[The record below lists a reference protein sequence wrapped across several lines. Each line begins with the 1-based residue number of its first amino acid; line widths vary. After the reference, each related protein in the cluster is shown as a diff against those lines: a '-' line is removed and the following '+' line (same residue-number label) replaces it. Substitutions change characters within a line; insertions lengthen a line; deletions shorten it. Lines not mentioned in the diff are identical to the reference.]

1 MKHQLVHL
9 PIVGFYARQV
19 GCVAVNRDKKG
30 GTVKKMIRELRK
42 DINRQ
47 TIVYPQGTRVIPGA
61 RLPYKQGAGIIYTS
75 LEKKCYL
82 VATNTGIFWAR
93 RSYFRYPG
101 TAVIDFF
108 ECIDDEEAAK
118 MLFDTAKNWLE
129 KNGYNSMDGP
139 INFGERDKW
148 WGCLV
153 EGFDIDPNYL
163 QNYGKAYY
171 QKLFENYGFQLL
183 FRQLT
188 FLKKVRTPLSEKLS
202 LKAERALRD
211 PNYNFKTLEKRNIQK
226 YIRDFTKIY
235 NDAWSKYPGVSK
247 LELSQAKLLFAQLKP
262 ILDEKILWFAYHNN
276 DPVGFFISIPEMN
289 QIFKHVNGKLDLFGK
304 LKTFYHLKIKKS
316 CKKMVGLVFGIVPK
330 HQGKGVDGALIMAS
344 RETIQEKLAYEDLE
358 LNWIPDFNKSMIR
371 VAEQVQVKLG
381 KIHHTYRYNFDR
393 SIPVERITK
402 K

>member
-1 MKHQLVHL
+1 MN
-9 PIVGFYARQV
+9 IIE
-19 GCVAVNRDKKG
+19 VNSKKDKKDFIQIACSIY
-30 GTVKKMIRELRK
+30 KNEKNWIRPLDK
-42 DINRQ
+42 DINSVFDPKTNKAFRKGDVKRWILKNNNE
-47 TIVYPQGTRVIPGA
+47 TIGRIAAFYSSKNDKEKLRVG
-61 RLPYKQGAGIIYTS
+61 GCG
-75 LEKKCYL
+75 
-82 VATNTGIFWAR
+82 
-93 RSYFRYPG
+93 
-101 TAVIDFF
+101 FF

-129 KNGYNSMDGP
+129 KSGYNSMDGP

>member
-1 MKHQLVHL
+1 MN
-9 PIVGFYARQV
+9 IIE
-19 GCVAVNRDKKG
+19 VNSKKDKKDFIQIACSIY
-30 GTVKKMIRELRK
+30 KNEKNWIRPLDK
-42 DINRQ
+42 DINSVFDPKTNKAFRKGDVKRWILKNNNE
-47 TIVYPQGTRVIPGA
+47 TIGRIAAFYSSKNDKEKLRVG
-61 RLPYKQGAGIIYTS
+61 GCG
-75 LEKKCYL
+75 
-82 VATNTGIFWAR
+82 
-93 RSYFRYPG
+93 
-101 TAVIDFF
+101 FF

-118 MLFDTAKNWLE
+118 MLFDKAKNWLE

-393 SIPVERITK
+393 YIPVERITK

>member
-1 MKHQLVHL
+1 MN
-9 PIVGFYARQV
+9 IIE
-19 GCVAVNRDKKG
+19 VNSKKDKKDFIQIACSIY
-30 GTVKKMIRELRK
+30 KNEKNWIRPLDK
-42 DINRQ
+42 DINSVFDPKTNKAFRKGDVKRWILKNNNE
-47 TIVYPQGTRVIPGA
+47 TIGRIAAFYSSKNDKEKLRVG
-61 RLPYKQGAGIIYTS
+61 GCG
-75 LEKKCYL
+75 
-82 VATNTGIFWAR
+82 
-93 RSYFRYPG
+93 
-101 TAVIDFF
+101 FF

-289 QIFKHVNGKLDLFGK
+289 QIFRHVNGKLDLFGK
-304 LKTFYHLKIKKS
+304 LKTFYHLKIKNS

>member
-1 MKHQLVHL
+1 MN
-9 PIVGFYARQV
+9 IIE
-19 GCVAVNRDKKG
+19 VNSKKDKKDFI
-30 GTVKKMIRELRK
+30 KIACSIYKNEKNWIRPLDK
-42 DINRQ
+42 DINSVFDPKKNKAFRKGDVKRWILKNDNE
-47 TIVYPQGTRVIPGA
+47 TIGRIAAFYSSKKHKEKLRVG
-61 RLPYKQGAGIIYTS
+61 GCG
-75 LEKKCYL
+75 
-82 VATNTGIFWAR
+82 
-93 RSYFRYPG
+93 
-101 TAVIDFF
+101 FF
-108 ECIDDEEAAK
+108 ECIDDKDASK
-118 MLFDTAKNWLE
+118 MLFNTAKNWLE
-129 KNGYNSMDGP
+129 KNGFNSMDGP

-163 QNYGKAYY
+163 QNYGKSYY

-226 YIRDFTKIY
+226 YIKDFTSIY

-247 LELSQAKLLFAQLKP
+247 LDLSQAKLLFAQLKP
-262 ILDEKILWFAYHNN
+262 ILDEKILWFAYHN
-276 DPVGFFISIPEMN
+276 DEPVGFFISIPEMN
-289 QIFKHVNGKLDLFGK
+289 QIFKYVNGKLDLFGK

-393 SIPVERITK
+393 SIPVERITNK
-402 K
+402 

>member
-1 MKHQLVHL
+1 MN
-9 PIVGFYARQV
+9 IIE
-19 GCVAVNRDKKG
+19 VNSKKDKKDFI
-30 GTVKKMIRELRK
+30 KIACSIYKNEKNWIRPLDK
-42 DINRQ
+42 DINSVFDPKTNKAFRKGDVKRWILKNNNE
-47 TIVYPQGTRVIPGA
+47 TIGRIAAFYSSKNDKEKLRVG
-61 RLPYKQGAGIIYTS
+61 GCG
-75 LEKKCYL
+75 
-82 VATNTGIFWAR
+82 
-93 RSYFRYPG
+93 
-101 TAVIDFF
+101 FF
-108 ECIDDEEAAK
+108 ECIDDKEAAK

>member
-1 MKHQLVHL
+1 MN
-9 PIVGFYARQV
+9 IIE
-19 GCVAVNRDKKG
+19 VNSKKDKKDFIQIACSIY
-30 GTVKKMIRELRK
+30 KNEKNWIRPLDK
-42 DINRQ
+42 DINSVFDPKTNKAFRKGDVKRWILKNNNE
-47 TIVYPQGTRVIPGA
+47 TIGRIAAFYSSTNDKEKLRVG
-61 RLPYKQGAGIIYTS
+61 GCG
-75 LEKKCYL
+75 
-82 VATNTGIFWAR
+82 
-93 RSYFRYPG
+93 
-101 TAVIDFF
+101 FF

-226 YIRDFTKIY
+226 YIIDFTKIY

>member
-1 MKHQLVHL
+1 MN
-9 PIVGFYARQV
+9 IIE
-19 GCVAVNRDKKG
+19 VNSKKDKKDFIQIACSIY
-30 GTVKKMIRELRK
+30 KNEKNWIRPLDK
-42 DINRQ
+42 DINSVFDPKTNKAFRKGDVKRWILKNNNE
-47 TIVYPQGTRVIPGA
+47 TIGRIAAFYSSKNDKEKLRVG
-61 RLPYKQGAGIIYTS
+61 GCG
-75 LEKKCYL
+75 
-82 VATNTGIFWAR
+82 
-93 RSYFRYPG
+93 
-101 TAVIDFF
+101 FF
-108 ECIDDEEAAK
+108 ECIDDKQAAK

-163 QNYGKAYY
+163 QNYSKAYY

-289 QIFKHVNGKLDLFGK
+289 QIFKHINGKLDLFGK

>member
-1 MKHQLVHL
+1 MN
-9 PIVGFYARQV
+9 IIE
-19 GCVAVNRDKKG
+19 VNSKKDKKDFIQIACSIY
-30 GTVKKMIRELRK
+30 KNEKNWIRPLDK
-42 DINRQ
+42 DINSVFDPKTNKAFRKGDVKRWILKNNNE
-47 TIVYPQGTRVIPGA
+47 TIGRIAAFYSSTNDKEKLRVG
-61 RLPYKQGAGIIYTS
+61 GCG
-75 LEKKCYL
+75 
-82 VATNTGIFWAR
+82 
-93 RSYFRYPG
+93 
-101 TAVIDFF
+101 FF

-129 KNGYNSMDGP
+129 KKGYNSMDGP

-153 EGFDIDPNYL
+153 EGFDIEPNYL

-226 YIRDFTKIY
+226 YIIDFTKIY

>member
-1 MKHQLVHL
+1 MN
-9 PIVGFYARQV
+9 IIE
-19 GCVAVNRDKKG
+19 VNSKKDE
-30 GTVKKMIRELRK
+30 KDFIQIACSIYKNEKNWIRPLDK
-42 DINRQ
+42 DINSVFDPKTNKAFRKGDVKRWILKNNNE
-47 TIVYPQGTRVIPGA
+47 TIGRIAAFYSSKNDKEKLRVG
-61 RLPYKQGAGIIYTS
+61 GCG
-75 LEKKCYL
+75 
-82 VATNTGIFWAR
+82 
-93 RSYFRYPG
+93 
-101 TAVIDFF
+101 FF
-108 ECIDDEEAAK
+108 ECIDDKEAAK

-226 YIRDFTKIY
+226 YIKDFTKIY

>member
-1 MKHQLVHL
+1 MN
-9 PIVGFYARQV
+9 IIE
-19 GCVAVNRDKKG
+19 VNSKKDKKDFIQIACSIY
-30 GTVKKMIRELRK
+30 KNEKNWIRPLDK
-42 DINRQ
+42 DINSVFAPKTNKAFRKGDVKRWILKNNNE
-47 TIVYPQGTRVIPGA
+47 TIGRIAAFYSSKNDKEKLRVG
-61 RLPYKQGAGIIYTS
+61 GCG
-75 LEKKCYL
+75 
-82 VATNTGIFWAR
+82 
-93 RSYFRYPG
+93 
-101 TAVIDFF
+101 FF

-118 MLFDTAKNWLE
+118 ILFDTAKNWLE

-153 EGFDIDPNYL
+153 EGFEINPNYL

-226 YIRDFTKIY
+226 YIREFTKIY
-235 NDAWSKYPGVSK
+235 NDAWAKYPGVSK

>member
-1 MKHQLVHL
+1 MN
-9 PIVGFYARQV
+9 IIE
-19 GCVAVNRDKKG
+19 VNSKKDKKDFIQIACSIY
-30 GTVKKMIRELRK
+30 KNEKNWIRPLDK
-42 DINRQ
+42 DINSVFDPKTNKAFRKGDVKRWILKNNNE
-47 TIVYPQGTRVIPGA
+47 TIGRIAAFYSSKNDKEKLRVG
-61 RLPYKQGAGIIYTS
+61 GCG
-75 LEKKCYL
+75 
-82 VATNTGIFWAR
+82 
-93 RSYFRYPG
+93 
-101 TAVIDFF
+101 FF

-153 EGFDIDPNYL
+153 EGFEIDPNYL

>member
-1 MKHQLVHL
+1 MN
-9 PIVGFYARQV
+9 IIE
-19 GCVAVNRDKKG
+19 VNSKKDKKDFIQIACSIY
-30 GTVKKMIRELRK
+30 KNEKNWIRPLDK
-42 DINRQ
+42 DINSVFDPKTNKAFRKGDVKRWILKNNNE
-47 TIVYPQGTRVIPGA
+47 TIGRIAAFYSSKNDKEKLRVG
-61 RLPYKQGAGIIYTS
+61 GCG
-75 LEKKCYL
+75 
-82 VATNTGIFWAR
+82 
-93 RSYFRYPG
+93 
-101 TAVIDFF
+101 FF

-118 MLFDTAKNWLE
+118 MLFDKAKNWLE

-247 LELSQAKLLFAQLKP
+247 LELSQAKLLFTQLKP

>member
-1 MKHQLVHL
+1 MN
-9 PIVGFYARQV
+9 IIE
-19 GCVAVNRDKKG
+19 VNSKKDKKDFIQIACSIY
-30 GTVKKMIRELRK
+30 KNEKNWIRPLDK
-42 DINRQ
+42 DINSVFDPKTNKAFRKGDVKRWILKNNNE
-47 TIVYPQGTRVIPGA
+47 TIGRIAAFYSSKNDKEKLRVG
-61 RLPYKQGAGIIYTS
+61 GCG
-75 LEKKCYL
+75 
-82 VATNTGIFWAR
+82 
-93 RSYFRYPG
+93 
-101 TAVIDFF
+101 FF
-108 ECIDDEEAAK
+108 ECIDDKEAAK
-118 MLFDTAKNWLE
+118 MLFDTAKNWLK

>member
-1 MKHQLVHL
+1 MN
-9 PIVGFYARQV
+9 IIE
-19 GCVAVNRDKKG
+19 VNSKKDKKDFIQIACSIY
-30 GTVKKMIRELRK
+30 KNEKNWIRPLDK
-42 DINRQ
+42 DINSVFDPKTNKAFRKGDVKRWILKNNNE
-47 TIVYPQGTRVIPGA
+47 TIGRIAAFYSSKNDKEKLRVG
-61 RLPYKQGAGIIYTS
+61 GCG
-75 LEKKCYL
+75 
-82 VATNTGIFWAR
+82 
-93 RSYFRYPG
+93 
-101 TAVIDFF
+101 FF
-108 ECIDDEEAAK
+108 ECIDDKEAAK

-153 EGFDIDPNYL
+153 KGFDIDPNYL

-289 QIFKHVNGKLDLFGK
+289 QIFRHVNGKLDLFGK

>member
-1 MKHQLVHL
+1 MN
-9 PIVGFYARQV
+9 IIE
-19 GCVAVNRDKKG
+19 VNSKKE
-30 GTVKKMIRELRK
+30 KKDFIQIACSIYKNEKNWIRPLDK
-42 DINRQ
+42 DINSVFDPKTNKAFRKGDVKRWILKNNNE
-47 TIVYPQGTRVIPGA
+47 TIGRIAAFYSSKNDKEKLRVG
-61 RLPYKQGAGIIYTS
+61 GCG
-75 LEKKCYL
+75 
-82 VATNTGIFWAR
+82 
-93 RSYFRYPG
+93 
-101 TAVIDFF
+101 FF
-108 ECIDDEEAAK
+108 ECIDDKEAAK

-289 QIFKHVNGKLDLFGK
+289 QIFRHVNGKLDLFGK

>member
-1 MKHQLVHL
+1 MN
-9 PIVGFYARQV
+9 IIE
-19 GCVAVNRDKKG
+19 VNSKKDKKDFIQIACSIY
-30 GTVKKMIRELRK
+30 KNEKNWIRPLDK
-42 DINRQ
+42 DINSVFDPKTNKAFRKGDVKRWILKNNNE
-47 TIVYPQGTRVIPGA
+47 TIGRIAAFYSSKNDKEKLRVG
-61 RLPYKQGAGIIYTS
+61 GCG
-75 LEKKCYL
+75 
-82 VATNTGIFWAR
+82 
-93 RSYFRYPG
+93 
-101 TAVIDFF
+101 FF
-108 ECIDDEEAAK
+108 ECIDDKEAAK

-129 KNGYNSMDGP
+129 KNGFNSMDGP

>member
-1 MKHQLVHL
+1 MN
-9 PIVGFYARQV
+9 IIE
-19 GCVAVNRDKKG
+19 VNSKKDKKDFIQIACSIY
-30 GTVKKMIRELRK
+30 KNEKNWIRPLDK
-42 DINRQ
+42 DINSVFDPKTNKAFRKGDVKRWILKNNNE
-47 TIVYPQGTRVIPGA
+47 TIGRIAAFYSSKKDKEKLRVG
-61 RLPYKQGAGIIYTS
+61 GCG
-75 LEKKCYL
+75 
-82 VATNTGIFWAR
+82 
-93 RSYFRYPG
+93 
-101 TAVIDFF
+101 FF
-108 ECIDDEEAAK
+108 ECIDDIEAAK

>member
-1 MKHQLVHL
+1 MN
-9 PIVGFYARQV
+9 IIE
-19 GCVAVNRDKKG
+19 VNSKKDKKDFIQIACSIY
-30 GTVKKMIRELRK
+30 KNEKNWIRPLDK
-42 DINRQ
+42 DINSVFDPKTNKAFRKGDVKRWILKNNNE
-47 TIVYPQGTRVIPGA
+47 TIGRIAAFYSSKNDKEKLRVG
-61 RLPYKQGAGIIYTS
+61 GCG
-75 LEKKCYL
+75 
-82 VATNTGIFWAR
+82 
-93 RSYFRYPG
+93 
-101 TAVIDFF
+101 FF

-163 QNYGKAYY
+163 QNYSKAYY

-358 LNWIPDFNKSMIR
+358 LNWIPDFNKSMLR

>member
-1 MKHQLVHL
+1 MN
-9 PIVGFYARQV
+9 IIE
-19 GCVAVNRDKKG
+19 VNSKKDKKDFIQIACQIY
-30 GTVKKMIRELRK
+30 KNEKNWIRPLDK
-42 DINRQ
+42 DINSVFDPKTNKAFRKGDVKRWILKNNNE
-47 TIVYPQGTRVIPGA
+47 TIGRIAAFYSSKNDKEKLRVG
-61 RLPYKQGAGIIYTS
+61 GCG
-75 LEKKCYL
+75 
-82 VATNTGIFWAR
+82 
-93 RSYFRYPG
+93 
-101 TAVIDFF
+101 FF

-247 LELSQAKLLFAQLKP
+247 LELSQAKLLFTQLKP

-289 QIFKHVNGKLDLFGK
+289 QIFKHVNGKLDLFGN

>member
-1 MKHQLVHL
+1 MN
-9 PIVGFYARQV
+9 IIE
-19 GCVAVNRDKKG
+19 VNSKKDKKDFIQIACSIY
-30 GTVKKMIRELRK
+30 KNEKNWIRPLDK
-42 DINRQ
+42 DINSVFDPKTNKAFRKGDVKRWILKNNNE
-47 TIVYPQGTRVIPGA
+47 TIGRIAAFYSSKNDKEKLRVG
-61 RLPYKQGAGIIYTS
+61 GCG
-75 LEKKCYL
+75 
-82 VATNTGIFWAR
+82 
-93 RSYFRYPG
+93 
-101 TAVIDFF
+101 FF
-108 ECIDDEEAAK
+108 ECIDDKEAAK

-163 QNYGKAYY
+163 QNYSKAYY

-371 VAEQVQVKLG
+371 IAEQVQVKLG

-393 SIPVERITK
+393 SIPIERITK

>member
-1 MKHQLVHL
+1 MN
-9 PIVGFYARQV
+9 IIE
-19 GCVAVNRDKKG
+19 VNSKKDKKEFIQIACSIY
-30 GTVKKMIRELRK
+30 KNEKNWIRPLDK
-42 DINRQ
+42 DINSVFDPKTNKAFRKGDVKRWILKNNNE
-47 TIVYPQGTRVIPGA
+47 TIGRIAAFYSSKNDKEKLRVG
-61 RLPYKQGAGIIYTS
+61 GCG
-75 LEKKCYL
+75 
-82 VATNTGIFWAR
+82 
-93 RSYFRYPG
+93 
-101 TAVIDFF
+101 FF
-108 ECIDDEEAAK
+108 ECIDDKEAAK

>member
-1 MKHQLVHL
+1 MN
-9 PIVGFYARQV
+9 IIE
-19 GCVAVNRDKKG
+19 VNSKKDKKDFIQIACSIY
-30 GTVKKMIRELRK
+30 KNEKNWIRPLDK
-42 DINRQ
+42 DINSVFDPKTNKAFRKGDVKRWLLKNNNE
-47 TIVYPQGTRVIPGA
+47 TIGRIAAFYSSKNDKEKLRVG
-61 RLPYKQGAGIIYTS
+61 GCG
-75 LEKKCYL
+75 
-82 VATNTGIFWAR
+82 
-93 RSYFRYPG
+93 
-101 TAVIDFF
+101 FF

-289 QIFKHVNGKLDLFGK
+289 QIFKYVNGKLDLFGK

>member
-1 MKHQLVHL
+1 MN
-9 PIVGFYARQV
+9 IIE
-19 GCVAVNRDKKG
+19 VNSKKDKKDFIQIACSIY
-30 GTVKKMIRELRK
+30 KNEKNWIRPLDK
-42 DINRQ
+42 DINSVFDPKTNKAFRKGDVKRWILKNNNE
-47 TIVYPQGTRVIPGA
+47 TIGRIAAFYSSKNDKEKFRVG
-61 RLPYKQGAGIIYTS
+61 GCG
-75 LEKKCYL
+75 
-82 VATNTGIFWAR
+82 
-93 RSYFRYPG
+93 
-101 TAVIDFF
+101 FF

>member
-1 MKHQLVHL
+1 MN
-9 PIVGFYARQV
+9 IIE
-19 GCVAVNRDKKG
+19 VNSKKDKKDFIQIACSIYKNE
-30 GTVKKMIRELRK
+30 TNWIRPLDK
-42 DINRQ
+42 DINSVFDPKTNKAFRKGDVKRWILKNNNE
-47 TIVYPQGTRVIPGA
+47 TIGRIAAFYSSKNDKEKLRVG
-61 RLPYKQGAGIIYTS
+61 GCG
-75 LEKKCYL
+75 
-82 VATNTGIFWAR
+82 
-93 RSYFRYPG
+93 
-101 TAVIDFF
+101 FF

-247 LELSQAKLLFAQLKP
+247 LELSQAKLLFTQLKP

>member
-1 MKHQLVHL
+1 MN
-9 PIVGFYARQV
+9 IIE
-19 GCVAVNRDKKG
+19 VNSKKDKKDFI
-30 GTVKKMIRELRK
+30 KIACSIYKNEKNWIRPLDK
-42 DINRQ
+42 DINSVFDPKKNKAFRKGDVKRWILKNDNE
-47 TIVYPQGTRVIPGA
+47 TIGRIAAFYSS
-61 RLPYKQGAGIIYTS
+61 KKDK
-75 LEKKCYL
+75 EKLKVGGC
-82 VATNTGIFWAR
+82 G
-93 RSYFRYPG
+93 
-101 TAVIDFF
+101 FF
-108 ECIDDEEAAK
+108 ECIDDKDASK

-129 KNGYNSMDGP
+129 KNGFNSMDGP

-163 QNYGKAYY
+163 QNYGKSYY

-226 YIRDFTKIY
+226 YIKDFTNIY

-262 ILDEKILWFAYHNN
+262 ILDEKILWFAYHND

-289 QIFKHVNGKLDLFGK
+289 QIFKYVNGKLDLVGK

-393 SIPVERITK
+393 SIPVERITNK
-402 K
+402 

>member
-1 MKHQLVHL
+1 MN
-9 PIVGFYARQV
+9 IIE
-19 GCVAVNRDKKG
+19 VNSKKDKKDFIQIACSIY
-30 GTVKKMIRELRK
+30 KNEKNWIRPLDK
-42 DINRQ
+42 DINSVFDPKTNKAFRKGDVKRWILKNNNE
-47 TIVYPQGTRVIPGA
+47 TIGRIAAFYSSKNDKEKLRVG
-61 RLPYKQGAGIIYTS
+61 GCG
-75 LEKKCYL
+75 
-82 VATNTGIFWAR
+82 
-93 RSYFRYPG
+93 
-101 TAVIDFF
+101 FF

-289 QIFKHVNGKLDLFGK
+289 QIFKHVNGKLDIFGK

>member
-1 MKHQLVHL
+1 MN
-9 PIVGFYARQV
+9 IIE
-19 GCVAVNRDKKG
+19 VNSKKDKKDFIQIACSIY
-30 GTVKKMIRELRK
+30 KNEKNWIRPLDK
-42 DINRQ
+42 DINSVFDPKTNKAFRKGDVKRWILKNNNE
-47 TIVYPQGTRVIPGA
+47 TIGRIAAFYSSKNDKEKLRVG
-61 RLPYKQGAGIIYTS
+61 GCG
-75 LEKKCYL
+75 
-82 VATNTGIFWAR
+82 
-93 RSYFRYPG
+93 
-101 TAVIDFF
+101 FF

-211 PNYNFKTLEKRNIQK
+211 PNYNFKTLEKRNNQK

-304 LKTFYHLKIKKS
+304 VKTFYHLKIKKS

>member
-1 MKHQLVHL
+1 MN
-9 PIVGFYARQV
+9 IIE
-19 GCVAVNRDKKG
+19 VNSKKDKKDFIQIACSIY
-30 GTVKKMIRELRK
+30 KNEKNWIRPLDK
-42 DINRQ
+42 DINSVFDPKTNKAFRKGDVKRWLLKNNNE
-47 TIVYPQGTRVIPGA
+47 TIGRIAAFYSSKNDKEKLRVG
-61 RLPYKQGAGIIYTS
+61 GCG
-75 LEKKCYL
+75 
-82 VATNTGIFWAR
+82 
-93 RSYFRYPG
+93 
-101 TAVIDFF
+101 FF
-108 ECIDDEEAAK
+108 ECIDDKDAAK

-226 YIRDFTKIY
+226 YIKDFTNIY

-262 ILDEKILWFAYHNN
+262 ILDEKILWFAYHND

-289 QIFKHVNGKLDLFGK
+289 QIFKYVNGKLDLFGK

-393 SIPVERITK
+393 SIPVERITNK
-402 K
+402 

>member
-1 MKHQLVHL
+1 MN
-9 PIVGFYARQV
+9 IIE
-19 GCVAVNRDKKG
+19 VNSKKDKKDFIQIACSIY
-30 GTVKKMIRELRK
+30 KNEKNWIRPLDK
-42 DINRQ
+42 DINSVFDPKTNKAFRKGDVKRWILKNNNE
-47 TIVYPQGTRVIPGA
+47 TIGRIAAFYSS
-61 RLPYKQGAGIIYTS
+61 KNDK
-75 LEKKCYL
+75 EKLKVGGC
-82 VATNTGIFWAR
+82 G
-93 RSYFRYPG
+93 
-101 TAVIDFF
+101 FF

-304 LKTFYHLKIKKS
+304 LKTFYHLKIKNS

>member
-1 MKHQLVHL
+1 MLHS
-9 PIVGFYARQV
+9 
-19 GCVAVNRDKKG
+19 
-30 GTVKKMIRELRK
+30 TLRK
-42 DINRQ
+42 
-47 TIVYPQGTRVIPGA
+47 TIKKKLRVG
-61 RLPYKQGAGIIYTS
+61 GCG
-75 LEKKCYL
+75 
-82 VATNTGIFWAR
+82 
-93 RSYFRYPG
+93 
-101 TAVIDFF
+101 FF
-108 ECIDDEEAAK
+108 ECIDDEKAAK

-304 LKTFYHLKIKKS
+304 LKTFYHLKIKNS

>member
-1 MKHQLVHL
+1 MN
-9 PIVGFYARQV
+9 IIE
-19 GCVAVNRDKKG
+19 VNSNKDKKDFIQIACSIY
-30 GTVKKMIRELRK
+30 KNEKNWIRPLDK
-42 DINRQ
+42 DINSVFDPKTNKAFRKGDVKRWILKNNNE
-47 TIVYPQGTRVIPGA
+47 TIGRIAAFYSSKNDKEKLRVG
-61 RLPYKQGAGIIYTS
+61 GCG
-75 LEKKCYL
+75 
-82 VATNTGIFWAR
+82 
-93 RSYFRYPG
+93 
-101 TAVIDFF
+101 FF

-202 LKAERALRD
+202 LKAERPLRD

>member
-1 MKHQLVHL
+1 MN
-9 PIVGFYARQV
+9 IIE
-19 GCVAVNRDKKG
+19 VNSKKDKKDFIQIACSIY
-30 GTVKKMIRELRK
+30 KNEKNWIRPLDK
-42 DINRQ
+42 DINSVFDPKTNKAFRKGDVKRWILKNNNE
-47 TIVYPQGTRVIPGA
+47 TIGRIAAFYSSKNDKEKLRVG
-61 RLPYKQGAGIIYTS
+61 GCG
-75 LEKKCYL
+75 
-82 VATNTGIFWAR
+82 
-93 RSYFRYPG
+93 
-101 TAVIDFF
+101 FF
-108 ECIDDEEAAK
+108 ECIDYEEAAK

-304 LKTFYHLKIKKS
+304 LKTFYHLKIKNS

>member
-1 MKHQLVHL
+1 MN
-9 PIVGFYARQV
+9 IIE
-19 GCVAVNRDKKG
+19 VNSKKDKKDFIQIACSIY
-30 GTVKKMIRELRK
+30 KNEKNWIRPLDK
-42 DINRQ
+42 DINSVFDPKTNKAFRKGDVKRWILKNNNE
-47 TIVYPQGTRVIPGA
+47 TIGRIAAFYSSKNDKEKLRVG
-61 RLPYKQGAGIIYTS
+61 GCG
-75 LEKKCYL
+75 
-82 VATNTGIFWAR
+82 
-93 RSYFRYPG
+93 
-101 TAVIDFF
+101 FF

-118 MLFDTAKNWLE
+118 MLFDKAKNWLE

>member
-1 MKHQLVHL
+1 MN
-9 PIVGFYARQV
+9 IIE
-19 GCVAVNRDKKG
+19 VNSKKDKKDFIQIACSIY
-30 GTVKKMIRELRK
+30 KNEKNWIRPLDK
-42 DINRQ
+42 DINSVFDPKTNKAFRKGDVKRWILKNNNE
-47 TIVYPQGTRVIPGA
+47 TIGRIAAFYSSKNDKEKLRVG
-61 RLPYKQGAGIIYTS
+61 GCG
-75 LEKKCYL
+75 
-82 VATNTGIFWAR
+82 
-93 RSYFRYPG
+93 
-101 TAVIDFF
+101 FF

-247 LELSQAKLLFAQLKP
+247 LELSQAKLLFTQLKP

-304 LKTFYHLKIKKS
+304 LKTFYHLKIKNS